1 MSIAPAHLP
10 MLLAALLLAGL
21 WGITLRAC
29 WQQVYHQ
36 AKDPLAPV
44 AWGVVLLPALLLSA
58 GLGSVMLLVLG
69 SIDLDVPVVTN
80 PWTLAR
86 AMFCV
91 LLLHLAVML
100 AAAHMPRDA
109 GWRRKTATGLAMVF
123 SAGSAATMLYLVRHL
138 HLAPLP
144 QVSSPAS
151 WGLGLMI
158 LSIAALSYRQVNNR
172 WLGGAIPGA
181 LVWAMIALMPQILSW
196 PANVFY
202 VGGKT
207 ATPIAWFSV
216 PLALAAGMA
225 MGALLLVTWIARLR
239 ENLSRQPLPDTTPT
253 EAEIA
258 ALVETSVQE
267 LMEDRRRR
275 DALYDRVL
283 RQSRI
288 RFWALDLEQ
297 QEYRFRGER
306 AQEIP
311 GNGPG
316 DHEVLDDEVMP
327 ASDWF
332 NKFLH
337 PEELDL
343 IHDDVPNQLAARGW
357 FDCLHRKRV
366 AEGLDDWRWVIA
378 RGTVVQRNSQGQPT
392 YVVGTQVDVT
402 EQRELQTALDRDGR
416 LFSDGPIVMVR
427 WVFDPSSAQATEL
440 DFISPNIEKL
450 WGYSLEEVYGFQSLA
465 QLVEPSDLAGI
476 GSKIQ
481 AAMRGGPSEL
491 THEFRVRLKD
501 GRVLWHSLY
510 ARLESQDGHGYVNG
524 FIVDIDSFKRVEQ
537 RSEEQAR
544 QLEELITELRRA
556 KDETAILRE
565 SSEFLNSA
573 ESLEE
578 AFHIISRAASAIF
591 PGWGGA
597 LASAQ
602 DQVRLR
608 LAGRWGAADEFNTE
622 FSSGDCWALRR
633 GRAHHFVD
641 ERISLRC
648 RHVHAPMGEQPRPYL
663 CIPMSANGE
672 TVGSLHLM
680 SGVMLTKEQM
690 VPLAQRANR
699 LGETLKL
706 ALSNL
711 RLRAGLRE
719 QATHDGLT
727 GLYNRRFMNERLPI
741 EIKRCERDGQ
751 TVALAMIDVDHFK
764 RINDQFG
771 HEAGDMV
778 LKELGELL
786 RQRVRV
792 YDLACRYGGEELVL
806 IMPGCGMA
814 DAMEKL
820 ESIRLAVSELTLAFN
835 AMPLPTVTISVGLAE
850 TVGGD
855 ADQLLKLADERL
867 YHAKRTGRNRLVID
881 VEDPAALPVAA
892 GGVAARVS

>member
-10 MLLAALLLAGL
+10 MLLSALVLAAL

-44 AWGVVLLPALLLSA
+44 AWTPVLLPALLLSA
-58 GLGSVMLLVLG
+58 GLGSAMLLVLG
-69 SIDLDVPVVTN
+69 SIDLAVPVTTH

-91 LLLHLAVML
+91 LVLHLAVML
-100 AAAHMPRDA
+100 AASHMPRDA
-109 GWRRKTATGLAMVF
+109 GWRRKAATGLAMVF

-181 LVWAMIALMPQILSW
+181 LVWAMIAVMPQILSW
-196 PANVFY
+196 PANVYY
-202 VGGKT
+202 VGVKD

-216 PLALAAGMA
+216 PLALAAGVA
-225 MGALLLVTWIARLR
+225 MGALLLVTWMTRLR
-239 ENLSRQPLPDTTPT
+239 ENLSRQPLPETAPT
-253 EAEIA
+253 ETEIA

-267 LMEDRRRR
+267 LLEDRRRR

-288 RFWALDLEQ
+288 RFWALDLDK

-306 AQEIP
+306 ETQDAETL
-311 GNGPG
+311 
-316 DHEVLDDEVMP
+316 EDEVMP
-327 ASDWF
+327 AADWF
-332 NKFLH
+332 GKYLH

-366 AEGLDDWRWVIA
+366 AEGVDDWRWVIA
-378 RGTVVQRNSQGQPT
+378 RGTVVQRNGQGQPT

-427 WVFDPSSAQATEL
+427 WVFDASSGQATEL

-450 WGYSLEEVYGFQSLA
+450 WGYGLEDVYGFQTLA
-465 QLVEPSDLAGI
+465 QVVEPGDLAGI

-481 AAMRGGPSEL
+481 AAIRGGPPDL
-491 THEFRVRLKD
+491 THEFRVKLKD

-510 ARLESQDGHGYVNG
+510 ARLETQDGHGYVNG

-544 QLEELITELRRA
+544 QLEELIIELRRA

-591 PGWGGA
+591 PEWGGA

-608 LAGRWGAADEFNTE
+608 LAGRWGEADEFNTE

-648 RHVHAPMGEQPRPYL
+648 RHVHSPVGEQPRPYL

-680 SGVMLTKEQM
+680 SRVMLTKEQM

-741 EIKRCERDGQ
+741 EIKRCEREGHS
-751 TVALAMIDVDHFK
+751 VALAMIDVDHFK

-771 HEAGDMV
+771 HEAGDTV
-778 LKELGELL
+778 LKALGELL

-806 IMPGCGMA
+806 IMPGCSMA

-820 ESIRLAVSELTLAFN
+820 ESIRLAVAAMNLSYN
-835 AMPLPTVTISVGLAE
+835 AVPLPTVTISVGLAE
-850 TVGGD
+850 TSGGD
-855 ADQLLKLADERL
+855 ADHLLKQADERL
-867 YHAKRTGRNRLVID
+867 YHAKRTGRNRLSIA
-881 VEDPAALPVAA
+881 VEEPPATPLQAEDSTAIGLN
-892 GGVAARVS
+892 